1 VVALVAFL
9 KAVLFL
15 ILVLFVADR
24 LIVNV
29 VVKVL
34 WAVSGR
40 SACVFLGEGCW
51 SCTSLLKSL
60 LCAKSRR
67 IPSGGWLFWPL
78 VCLPL
83 YSMTMMPLH
92 LAAPQSL
99 APNTQTLRA
108 QRCAFQFPMFFFLWR
123 PINHCPNGSASPE
136 QRPPG

>member
-9 KAVLFL
+9 KAVLLL

-40 SACVFLGEGCW
+40 RSCASVLPGEGCW

-60 LCAKSRR
+60 LRAKSRR

-78 VCLPL
+78 VCLLPD
-83 YSMTMMPLH
+83 SMTVMSLH

-99 APNTQTLRA
+99 APNTLQKL
-108 QRCAFQFPMFFFLWR
+108 QVQQYAFQSSKL
-123 PINHCPNGSASPE
+123 SLALASH
-136 QRPPG
+136 